1 MSGDFSHVNDVI
13 KMRSLS
19 IRLSKLMTQSTR
31 ETEWSISNAE
41 QLKKSVT
48 GAMQHFIRHPALHR
62 ENPFHYIVWQHHCVA
77 ASRGFEKVYPN
88 IFKTSQ

>member
-19 IRLSKLMTQSTR
+19 IRLSKLMTQSMSIMQSSSRSLLQVLCSTSSGTR
-31 ETEWSISNAE
+31 RCIARIRFITLCGSI
-41 QLKKSVT
+41 
-48 GAMQHFIRHPALHR
+48 
-62 ENPFHYIVWQHHCVA
+62 IVWQHLAV
-77 ASRGFEKVYPN
+77 FVKVYPN